1 MQISNADKAEILL
14 EALPYIKKYAGETVV
29 IKYGG
34 SAMIDEKLKKMVVND
49 IVLLKQIGVK
59 PVVVHGGGPEISAT
73 LNKMGVQSRFVDG
86 LRVTDEESVG
96 VVQMVLAGKIN
107 KDLVALF
114 GSMDSNAIGLCGI
127 DGKLIEAEP
136 LNAELGYVG
145 GVKKIDPKP
154 VEDALACGY
163 IPVVAPI
170 GIGDDGKVYNINA
183 DTAAARIAGALHAKS
198 FINMTDEKGILE
210 NKDDEDSLI
219 REVSASEAG
228 ELISEGIVSG
238 GMMPKVR
245 CCIDAIRRGV
255 EKVFIIDGR
264 EPHSLLIEV
273 LSDQGIGTMFY

>member
-198 FINMTDEKGILE
+198 FINMTDEKGILK

>member
-170 GIGDDGKVYNINA
+170 GIGNDGKVYNINA

-198 FINMTDEKGILE
+198 FINMTDEKGILK